1 MTLVKRAVAALFAAA
16 LAVSLCSC
24 GSSPGGLDMPSGE
37 TALTVGSYDV
47 SADEYNYYYY
57 NYTHTDGL
65 DDKAARDA
73 ALGDIRR
80 NRAVM
85 SMAEEYGLE
94 LSADGR
100 ADVESYTAA
109 MMDGV
114 GTDAFSEGLD
124 EYKISRDLFLFLMEV
139 GQLETELRDY
149 AFDERNDVI
158 RADDATVEKD
168 IKENFYAVK
177 QIMIAKEKDGRTL
190 DEASALFEEVAA
202 RVMSGEDFDELC
214 AEYNE
219 DDMQDPEYGR
229 YFTHGMYSEDFEK
242 AVEMLNLADCAVVET
257 DVGLHIVKRLLID
270 SDYVEANFETL
281 RYYYLNRVF
290 NEMLAARAESLE
302 VVWK

>member
-1 MTLVKRAVAALFAAA
+1 MTAALFAAA

-24 GSSPGGLDMPSGE
+24 GSSPGGLDFPSGE

-65 DDKAARDA
+65 DDAAARDA

-94 LSADGR
+94 LSDEGR
-100 ADVESYTAA
+100 ASVESYTAA

-114 GTDAFSEGLD
+114 GTEAFAEGLD
-124 EYKISRDLFLFLMEV
+124 EYKMSRELFLFLMEV

-168 IKENFYAVK
+168 IGENFYAVK
-177 QIMIAKEKDGRTL
+177 QILISKDGRSESEARALADEIAGRL
-190 DEASALFEEVAA
+190 DA
-202 RVMSGEDFDELC
+202 GEDFDALC
-214 AEYNE
+214 AGYNE
-219 DDMQDPEYGR
+219 DDKQDAGYGR
-229 YFTHGMYSEDFEK
+229 YFTGGMYPEEFEE
-242 AVEMLNLADCAVVET
+242 AVGALKEGERSGVVET
-257 DVGLHIVKRLLID
+257 GVGFHIVKRLAID
-270 SDYVEANFETL
+270 PEYVDANFETL
-281 RYYYLNRVF
+281 RYYYLNRAF

-302 VVWK
+302 AVWK